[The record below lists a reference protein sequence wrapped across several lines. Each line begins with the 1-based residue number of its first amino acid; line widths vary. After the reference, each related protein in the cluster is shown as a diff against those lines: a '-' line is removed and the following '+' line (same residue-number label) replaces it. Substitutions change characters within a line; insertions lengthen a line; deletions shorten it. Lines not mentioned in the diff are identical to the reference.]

1 MGRVFDDYR
10 REKMKD
16 PDFRKEYEAL
26 EPEFRAIRTMIEGR
40 ERRGDDP
47 ERPGSG
53 KDGGR

>member
-26 EPEFRAIRTMIEGR
+26 EPEFRVIRTLIEGR
-40 ERRGDDP
+40 EKRGDG
-47 ERPGSG
+47 PGQPSVG